1 MLLFMVLMTTELN
14 GMWISNQATERRKAM
29 KWIKMMNKMFAE
41 NPYTDDGRV
50 TVDYAP
56 NSRVVVI
63 KAFDKV
69 ATINVDDGLTEYGL
83 MWAVMVKVKAMY
95 N

>member
-1 MLLFMVLMTTELN
+1 
-14 GMWISNQATERRKAM
+14 M

-56 NSRVVVI
+56 NSRAIVVKVL
-63 KAFDKV
+63 DKV
-69 ATINVDDGLTEYGL
+69 ATINIDDGLTEYSL
-83 MWAVMVKVKAMY
+83 MWAVMIKVKAMY